1 MRSNN
6 DAIANIIEAEYI
18 ISGLPIN
25 MFKNDYYVYYDPKED
40 ILTPKEINITPI

>member
-18 ISGLPIN
+18 ISGLHIN
-25 MFKNDYYVYYDPKED
+25 MFKTDYYVYYDPKRRYLD
-40 ILTPKEINITPI
+40 PQKI